1 MLLNISGKIK
11 YEQRYLKVCEFLLS
25 IRSKNAHS
33 ICTFCPSFE
42 LFSLTITAKKVQ
54 YQNICA
60 VSAQCVLPH
69 CTASF
74 FSFKVVCI
82 PTENGVPIPCNY
94 ANDTL
99 MRCNCEFIKQQ
110 G

>member
-1 MLLNISGKIK
+1 MRHQNISTAA
-11 YEQRYLKVCEFLLS
+11 
-25 IRSKNAHS
+25 AH
-33 ICTFCPSFE
+33 
-42 LFSLTITAKKVQ
+42 
-54 YQNICA
+54 NI
-60 VSAQCVLPH
+60 VLH
-69 CTASF
+69 LF

-82 PTENGVPIPCNY
+82 PTVNGVPIPCNY